1 MPPLKTIISHKATK
15 LVLGTLA
22 LVALYYGYTYRY
34 SLWQSIGLNRVPK
47 IFHTHP
53 EKYCKGC
60 PGLFPD
66 NVATQAR
73 AYASPGEGIQPQANF
88 SGLKKLQKQG
98 KLKKISG
105 SRNYYIAPLTHS
117 YALLRPKAIAFIDH
131 LGNEYRADCKKAGI
145 DFVPFCISSLTRTHE
160 SISRLSQVEQN
171 AIKKSGHL
179 KGKTFDVSYRAFG
192 RNEKA
197 LAVFVKTLSRMR
209 KENRCYVKY
218 ERNGCLHITVR

>member
-1 MPPLKTIISHKATK
+1 MPSLKTIVSHKATK
-15 LVLGTLA
+15 LVLGILVI
-22 LVALYYGYTYRY
+22 VALYYGYTYRY

-47 IFHTHP
+47 IFHIHP

-73 AYASPGEGIQPQANF
+73 AYASPGEGIPPQAAL
-88 SGLKKLQKQG
+88 SGLKKLQNQG

-117 YALLRPKAIAFIDH
+117 YALLRPKAIAFIEH

-145 DFVPFCISSLTRTHE
+145 GFVPFCISSLTRTE
-160 SISRLSQVEQN
+160 KTVKELRETNENGILN
-171 AIKKSGHL
+171 SGHL
-179 KGKTFDVSYRAFG
+179 RGKTFDIKYTAFG

-209 KENRCYVKY
+209 QQNRCYVKY
-218 ERNGCLHITVR
+218 EKNGCLHITVR

>member
-1 MPPLKTIISHKATK
+1 MPRLKTILSHKATK

-34 SLWQSIGLNRVPK
+34 SLWQSIGLNRVPN

-66 NVATQAR
+66 NVATQER
-73 AYASPGEGIQPQANF
+73 AYASPGEGIPPQATF
-88 SGLKKLQKQG
+88 PGLKKLQNQG
-98 KLKKISG
+98 KLKKISD
-105 SRNYYIAPLTHS
+105 SHNYYIAPLTHS

-131 LGNEYRADCKKAGI
+131 LGNEYRSDCKKAGI
-145 DFVPFCISSLTRTHE
+145 GFVPFCISSLTRT
-160 SISRLSQVEQN
+160 
-171 AIKKSGHL
+171 KKSVTELRETNKNGVENSAHL
-179 KGKTFDVSYRAFG
+179 RGKTFDIKYTAFG

-209 KENRCYVKY
+209 QQNRCYVKY
-218 ERNGCLHITVR
+218 EKNGCLHITVR